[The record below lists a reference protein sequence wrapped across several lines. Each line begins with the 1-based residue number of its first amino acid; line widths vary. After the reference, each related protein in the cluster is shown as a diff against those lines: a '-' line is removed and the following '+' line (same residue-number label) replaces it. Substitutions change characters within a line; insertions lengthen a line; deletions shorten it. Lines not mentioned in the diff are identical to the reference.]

1 VRRIDVDGQRP
12 GTLNGGWHARADG
25 DEWMVEVGIE
35 ESSCED
41 ESEDACS
48 EACK

>member
-1 VRRIDVDGQRP
+1 VQRIDVDGWRS

-25 DEWMVEVGIE
+25 NEWLVEVGIE

-41 ESEDACS
+41 EGEDACS
-48 EACK
+48 EAYK